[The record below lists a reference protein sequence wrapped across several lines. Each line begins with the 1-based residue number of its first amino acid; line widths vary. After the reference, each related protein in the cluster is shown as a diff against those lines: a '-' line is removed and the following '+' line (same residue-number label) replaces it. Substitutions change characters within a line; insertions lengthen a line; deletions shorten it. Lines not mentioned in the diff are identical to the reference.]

1 MPKATRI
8 TDHIEVD
15 LNKSMKEALSSLWT
29 INGHAGLWK
38 FGNAVKDDA
47 RSENGDVIAEYGNG
61 TEHNYRASFIR
72 ASELENVMRTALSL
86 PVHEESTLSPEVS
99 A

>member
-1 MPKATRI
+1 
-8 TDHIEVD
+8 
-15 LNKSMKEALSSLWT
+15 MKEALSSLWT

-47 RSENGDVIAEYGNG
+47 EPENGNVIAEYGNG

-72 ASELENVMRTALSL
+72 ASELENVMRTALNL
-86 PVHEESTLSPEVS
+86 PVQAHEESTLAAHHATIAS
-99 A
+99 

>member
-1 MPKATRI
+1 MLKATRI
-8 TDHIEVD
+8 TDHVEVD

-47 RSENGDVIAEYGNG
+47 KSENGDVIAEYGNG

-72 ASELENVMRTALSL
+72 ASELENVMRTALNL
-86 PVHEESTLSPEVS
+86 QVHEEAETNVTI
-99 A
+99 